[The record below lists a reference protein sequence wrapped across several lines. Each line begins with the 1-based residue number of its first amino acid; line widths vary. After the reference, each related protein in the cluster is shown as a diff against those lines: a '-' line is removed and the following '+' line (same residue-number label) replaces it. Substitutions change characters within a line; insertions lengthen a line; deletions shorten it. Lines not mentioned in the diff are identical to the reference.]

1 MRSPPGSIRS
11 AMISV
16 TAPWMK
22 KSYNSIRNSRCL
34 PKPSVK
40 RGLNFLQKYYVK
52 RELPPAA
59 ERAAI
64 GFLLSRLPRE
74 WPQAFHLATEPNR
87 VVLTCRLTSKR
98 ILFAPETDGFA
109 LLGVEPDG
117 APPFACALD
126 ALISQIPEDL
136 AIVVRDPTVPSDRGA
151 ISGRDRLAFLHVCS
165 PSHWAPEE
173 KAGLDFRALH
183 APVPGFER
191 LARAAGPLVEAM
203 IQKGPFVRF
212 VWSFVTDR
220 RLNHHPEPPPNWE
233 LSAWRGRAFDAS
245 KPESE
250 APFYLRIERQVT
262 WGLPAAGAALFFIRV
277 SFIDGRALRADPERR
292 ARLLSALHS
301 MTPESRV
308 YKGVSGCFEELIN
321 WLSAGRSPA
330 RR

>member
-1 MRSPPGSIRS
+1 MLRRRRDGQQENFEFSHALSPPRQFTLVFPASAGKIS
-11 AMISV
+11 AMSESPFLPQPAV
-16 TAPWMK
+16 YFPLERGVYEVAPGLYPLGHDFGNGPLDEK
-22 KSYNSIRNSRCL
+22 VVQL
-34 PKPSVK
+34 DQEFALFAEAK
-40 RGLNFLQKYYVK
+40 RQARAEFLQKYYVK

-262 WGLPAAGAALFFIRV
+262 WGLPA
-277 SFIDGRALRADPERR
+277 
-292 ARLLSALHS
+292 
-301 MTPESRV
+301 
-308 YKGVSGCFEELIN
+308 
-321 WLSAGRSPA
+321 GRSPA